1 MVELTCVVAAH
12 VYIEQCIDMLNVFK
26 VNYKG
31 HRMTFFEISLVF
43 FVNLIMFVTLV
54 WFSVARQ
61 RKFFSL
67 ISWRSKNPSA
77 EMFLIQLKTALEK
90 FIGLITHVSNIFL
103 NINNSDI
110 IIALMIK
117 VLYRIQQRLTS
128 FNNGVF

>member
-12 VYIEQCIDMLNVFK
+12 VYIEHCIDMLNVFK

-67 ISWRSKNPSA
+67 IS
-77 EMFLIQLKTALEK
+77 
-90 FIGLITHVSNIFL
+90 
-103 NINNSDI
+103 
-110 IIALMIK
+110 
-117 VLYRIQQRLTS
+117 
-128 FNNGVF
+128 